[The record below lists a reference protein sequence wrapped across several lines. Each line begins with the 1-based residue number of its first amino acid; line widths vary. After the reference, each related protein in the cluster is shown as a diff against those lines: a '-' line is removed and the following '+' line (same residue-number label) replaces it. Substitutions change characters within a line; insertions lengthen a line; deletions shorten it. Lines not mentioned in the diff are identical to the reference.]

1 MQNLIVDSALK
12 SGKLS
17 YYMDKPTSP
26 ASQQVKA
33 ATADALRLAD
43 SISQLK
49 KKEAETKKPTR

>member
-1 MQNLIVDSALK
+1 
-12 SGKLS
+12 
-17 YYMDKPTSP
+17 MDKPTSP